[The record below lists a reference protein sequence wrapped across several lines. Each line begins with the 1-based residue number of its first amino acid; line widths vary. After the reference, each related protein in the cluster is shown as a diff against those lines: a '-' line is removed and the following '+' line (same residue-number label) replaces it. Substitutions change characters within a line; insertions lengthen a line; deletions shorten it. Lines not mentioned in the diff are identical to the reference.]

1 MGAPVAQ
8 IYGSFATKNWLV
20 LLERNVAVNASAI
33 SDRKIGEPARVEI
46 TISSYNNARRFEM
59 RKVAGV
65 AGCRTATAF
74 KLSE

>member
-33 SDRKIGEPARVEI
+33 SDRKIGDGEGGD
-46 TISSYNNARRFEM
+46 NHFQ
-59 RKVAGV
+59 
-65 AGCRTATAF
+65 
-74 KLSE
+74 L